1 LNEKGGLS
9 GQWNLTASIA
19 KVGKLGSAEKL
30 IKNIISET

>member
-1 LNEKGGLS
+1 LNEKEGQS
-9 GQWNLTASIA
+9 GQWNLIASIT